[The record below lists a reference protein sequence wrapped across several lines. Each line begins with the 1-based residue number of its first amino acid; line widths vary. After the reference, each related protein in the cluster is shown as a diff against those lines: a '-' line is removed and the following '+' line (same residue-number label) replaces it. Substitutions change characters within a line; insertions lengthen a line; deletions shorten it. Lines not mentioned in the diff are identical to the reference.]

1 MIIRSKNCELFH
13 LVFEGLKLG
22 IYQPQV
28 ERVQSLS
35 TPGPE
40 HTESGSTVLLP
51 SDCFQLQQEQNFA
64 IIGISS
70 NISSSNCCTNEVN
83 SVKKVSHSYTT
94 RTCTLVS
101 HFGSQNMV
109 PIFQSSNIL
118 YSWPRVKKSK
128 LLTQGQYAIDLWSRE
143 FNSGF

>member
-51 SDCFQLQQEQNFA
+51 SGCFQLQQEQNFA
-64 IIGISS
+64 NPKFTEYALEHLPVAIISIS

-94 RTCTLVS
+94 CTLVR
-101 HFGSQNMV
+101 HFSSQNMV
-109 PIFQSSNIL
+109 PIFQSSKI
-118 YSWPRVKKSK
+118 S
-128 LLTQGQYAIDLWSRE
+128 
-143 FNSGF
+143 